1 MKKKFGLLFW
11 GWFFFS
17 LIGIVFGV
25 YCIRPLPSP
34 GKVVLNLPVDSAV
47 LRSAEITFQ
56 WDDIGASCYLLQVSG
71 DSKFKSVV
79 VEDTIFESSLSIKL
93 KYDGRYFWRVKA
105 QGDNGVWGDW
115 SEIFSF
121 TIQRFVV
128 VTAFKTTG
136 YPHRLAISGERVCI
150 ADGQAGLAVFDVS
163 NPETPAFVGSY
174 MDSLNVAWGVAV
186 RDSMAF
192 VAYGYKELLILNVKR
207 AESIKVLGV
216 LEYPQPGYGYNL
228 ALQDSWVYIAAGA
241 QFIAALVTDPRY
253 PNLRFQYYYPRDCR
267 DVVLRSRCAF
277 VACEQLGVAAW
288 RLDTFPPVQIGGFDT
303 PGNARGVG
311 VQGDYLYVADGRN
324 GLVVI
329 DVSEPGNMRELG
341 GIALDGYA
349 NSILVDDTL
358 VLVACGSAG
367 VAVVNC
373 VYPEKPE
380 LVAQIR
386 TPYAYAAGITG
397 DRNYYLICDR
407 DWGLVVVRK
416 EE

>member
-1 MKKKFGLLFW
+1 MEKNFNLLYWTSCFLT
-11 GWFFFS
+11 
-17 LIGIVFGV
+17 LIGISFGV

-47 LRSAEITFQ
+47 LRSADITFQ
-56 WDDIGASCYLLQVSG
+56 WDDAEASCYLLQVSG

-79 VEDTIFESSLSIKL
+79 VEETVWGSSVSIRL
-93 KYDGRYFWRVKA
+93 NSDGKYFWRVKA

-115 SEIFSF
+115 SQIFSF
-121 TIQRFVV
+121 TIQRFVMV
-128 VTAFKTTG
+128 NAVKTIG
-136 YPHRLAISGERVCI
+136 YPHRLAISGEKVYI
-150 ADGQAGLAVFDVS
+150 ADGQAGLTVFDVS
-163 NPETPAFVGSY
+163 NLETPVFVGSY
-174 MDSLNVAWGVAV
+174 LDSLNVALGVAV

-192 VAYGYKELLILNVKR
+192 IAYGYKELLILNVNR
-207 AESIKVLGV
+207 PESIKVLGV

-228 ALQDSWVYIAAGA
+228 VLQDSWVYIAAGA
-241 QFIAALVTDPRY
+241 QFIAVLVTDPRY

-267 DVVLRSRCAF
+267 DVVIRSRCAF

-288 RLDTFPPVQIGGFDT
+288 QLDTFPPVQIGSFDT

-311 VQGDYLYVADGRN
+311 VRGDYLYVADGRN

-329 DVSEPGNMRELG
+329 DASEPGNMRELG
-341 GIALDGYA
+341 SIALDGYA
-349 NSILVDDTL
+349 NSILVDDSL

-367 VAVVNC
+367 VAIVNC
-373 VYPEKPE
+373 VHPEKPE
-380 LVAQIR
+380 LVSQIK

-397 DRNYYLICDR
+397 NRNYYLICDR